1 MFGVENGFFKKIRK
15 NLKKVLDISLLRW
28 YSIKAVARRGSDL
41 KKRLKKL
48 EKNLKNLLTNA
59 KSCAKM

>member
-1 MFGVENGFFKKIRK
+1 M
-15 NLKKVLDISLLRW
+15 KKVLDISSLGW

-41 KKRLKKL
+41 KNRLKKL
-48 EKNLKNLLTNA
+48 EKSLKNLLTNA